1 MRPNLCHRV
10 AMRMSSETLDLR
22 RGLLAALACAALS
35 GGCFQS
41 TALIKVNA
49 DGSGTIEHQTLM
61 TAAALAQLRQL
72 AGLFGGSSGRP
83 VDPFS
88 EAQARD
94 LADKMGD
101 GVTLL
106 SSTPLKTA
114 AGEGRAN
121 VYGFRDITRVRFTQM
136 ATPGDTSVRA
146 SGLNFGDM
154 GTVAFD
160 LRRLDGGTSL
170 LTLHMPGNLLDTL
183 VSQAADPVGRRRA
196 SADQLMAMR
205 QAVAG
210 LKLSIRIEPGGHL
223 VRTSSPYVDGQ
234 IVTLFDLDLDELFK
248 DDTTFTRLMEAKTAG
263 ETADVLKNAHG
274 LTINPDRDITIEFAP

>member
-1 MRPNLCHRV
+1 
-10 AMRMSSETLDLR
+10 MSRATLDLR
-22 RGLLAALACAALS
+22 RGLLAALACAVLS

-72 AGLFGGSSGRP
+72 AGLFGGNSGRP

-94 LADKMGD
+94 LAAKMGD

-146 SGLNFGDM
+146 SGLNFGDI

-160 LRRLDGGTSL
+160 LSRLDGGTSL

-183 VSQAADPVGRRRA
+183 VNQATDPVGRRRA
-196 SADQLMAMR
+196 VTSPDQLMALR

-210 LKLSIRIEPGGHL
+210 LRLSIRIEPGGHL

-248 DDTTFTRLMEAKTAG
+248 DDTTFTRLMDAKTAA

>member
-1 MRPNLCHRV
+1 MRLT
-10 AMRMSSETLDLR
+10 SETLGLHG
-22 RGLLAALACAALS
+22 GLLAVVTCAVLS

-41 TALIKVNA
+41 TALIKVHA

-72 AGLFGGSSGRP
+72 AGLFGGNGARP

-121 VYGFRDITRVRFTQM
+121 VYGFRDITRVRF
-136 ATPGDTSVRA
+136 AEVVTPGDTSVRA
-146 SGLNFGDM
+146 SGLNFGDI

-183 VSQAADPVGRRRA
+183 VNQATDPNGRRRA
-196 SADQLMAMR
+196 VTSADQLTMLR

-210 LKLSIRIEPGGHL
+210 MRLSIRIVPGGRL

-234 IVTLFDLDLDELFK
+234 IVTLFDLNLDELFK
-248 DDTTFTRLMEAKTAG
+248 DETRLTRLIDAKTAA
-263 ETADVLKNAHG
+263 EAAAVLKDAPG
-274 LTINPDRDITIEFAP
+274 LTINPEREITIEFAP

>member
-1 MRPNLCHRV
+1 
-10 AMRMSSETLDLR
+10 MSRATRELR
-22 RGLLAALACAALS
+22 RGLLAALACAVLS

-72 AGLFGGSSGRP
+72 AGLFGGSSGKP

-183 VSQAADPVGRRRA
+183 VNQATGPGARRRAVA
-196 SADQLMAMR
+196 SADQLTMLR

-210 LKLSIRIEPGGHL
+210 MRLSIRIEPAGRL

-234 IVTLFDLDLDELFK
+234 IVTLFDLNLDELFK
-248 DDTTFTRLMEAKTAG
+248 DETRLTRLIDAKTAA
-263 ETADVLKNAHG
+263 EAAAVLKDAPG
-274 LTINPDRDITIEFAP
+274 LTIDPEREITIEFAP

>member
-1 MRPNLCHRV
+1 
-10 AMRMSSETLDLR
+10 MSRATLDLR
-22 RGLLAALACAALS
+22 RGLLAALACAVLS

-72 AGLFGGSSGRP
+72 AGLFGGNSGRP

-121 VYGFRDITRVRFTQM
+121 VYGFRDITRVRFTQV

-146 SGLNFGDM
+146 SGLNLGDM

-160 LRRLDGGTSL
+160 LRRLDGGNSL

-183 VSQAADPVGRRRA
+183 VNQAADPVGRRRTVT
-196 SADQLMAMR
+196 SADQLMTLR

-210 LKLSIRIEPGGHL
+210 LRLSIRIEPGGHL

-248 DDTTFTRLMEAKTAG
+248 DDTTFTRLMDAKTAA
-263 ETADVLKNAHG
+263 ETADVLKDAHG
-274 LTINPDRDITIEFAP
+274 LTINPGRDVTIEFAP

>member
-1 MRPNLCHRV
+1 MRISR
-10 AMRMSSETLDLR
+10 ATLDLR
-22 RGLLAALACAALS
+22 RGLLAALACAVLS

-183 VSQAADPVGRRRA
+183 INQAGDPAGRRRGV
-196 SADQLMAMR
+196 SADQLVAVR

-248 DDTTFTRLMEAKTAG
+248 DDTTFTRLMDAKTAA

>member
-1 MRPNLCHRV
+1 MRISFGTMAV
-10 AMRMSSETLDLR
+10 R

-41 TALIKVNA
+41 TALIKVSA

-61 TAAALAQLRQL
+61 TAAAVAQLRQL
-72 AGLFGGSSGRP
+72 AGLFGGTSGKP

-88 EAQARD
+88 EAQARE

-114 AGEGRAN
+114 AGEGRAS
-121 VYGFRDITRVRFTQM
+121 VYGFRDITKVRFTEVVT
-136 ATPGDTSVRA
+136 AGDTSVRA
-146 SGLNFGDM
+146 SGLNVGDM

-183 VSQAADPVGRRRA
+183 ASQATDPVTRRRGVT
-196 SADQLMAMR
+196 SADEMVALR

-210 LKLSIRIEPGGHL
+210 LRLSIRIEVAGRL

-234 IVTLFDLDLDELFK
+234 IVTLFDVNLDELFK
-248 DDTTFTRLMEAKTAG
+248 DDTTFARLMNAKTAA
-263 ETADVLKNAHG
+263 ETAALLKNAPG
-274 LTINPDRDITIEFAP
+274 LRINPERDVTIEFAP

>member
-1 MRPNLCHRV
+1 MRV
-10 AMRMSSETLDLR
+10 TSETLGWHGR
-22 RGLLAALACAALS
+22 LLAVVACAVLS

-72 AGLFGGSSGRP
+72 AGLFGGNSARP

-94 LADKMGD
+94 FADKMGD

-106 SSTPLKTA
+106 SSAPIKTA

-121 VYGFRDITRVRFTQM
+121 VYGFRDITRVRFTEVV
-136 ATPGDTSVRA
+136 APGDASVRA
-146 SGLNFGDM
+146 SGLNLGDM

-160 LRRLDGGTSL
+160 LRKLDGGTSL
-170 LTLHMPGNLLDTL
+170 LTLHMPGNPLDTL
-183 VSQAADPVGRRRA
+183 MNQATDAFTRRRTA
-196 SADQLMAMR
+196 TSADQLAALR

-210 LKLSIRIEPGGHL
+210 MRLSIRIEPAGRL
-223 VRTSSPYVDGQ
+223 VRTSSRFVDGG
-234 IVTLFDLDLDELFK
+234 IVTLFDLNLDELFK
-248 DDTTFTRLMEAKTAG
+248 DDATFTRLMHAQTAA
-263 ETADVLKNAHG
+263 ETAAVLKDAPG
-274 LTINPDRDITIEFAP
+274 LTINPEREITIEFAP

>member
-1 MRPNLCHRV
+1 MRI
-10 AMRMSSETLDLR
+10 SSGTMDWH
-22 RGLLAALACAALS
+22 RGLLTVVACAALC

-72 AGLFGGSSGRP
+72 AGLFGGNSARP

-121 VYGFRDITRVRFTQM
+121 VYGFRDITKVRFTEVVT
-136 ATPGDTSVRA
+136 AGDTSVRA
-146 SGLNFGDM
+146 SGLNLGDM
-154 GTVAFD
+154 GAVAFD
-160 LRRLDGGTSL
+160 LTRLDGGTSL

-183 VSQAADPVGRRRA
+183 ANQATDPVTRRRGVT
-196 SADQLMAMR
+196 SADQLVALR

-210 LKLSIRIEPGGHL
+210 LRLSIRIEVGGRL

-234 IVTLFDLDLDELFK
+234 IVTLFDLNLDELFK
-248 DDTTFTRLMEAKTAG
+248 DETTFTRLMNAKTAA
-263 ETADVLKNAHG
+263 ETAALLKNAPG
-274 LTINPDRDITIEFAP
+274 VMINPEREITIEFAP

>member
-1 MRPNLCHRV
+1 MRV
-10 AMRMSSETLDLR
+10 TSETLGWHGR
-22 RGLLAALACAALS
+22 LLAVVACAVLS

-72 AGLFGGSSGRP
+72 AGLFGGNSARP

-94 LADKMGD
+94 FADKMGD

-106 SSTPLKTA
+106 SSAPIKTA

-121 VYGFRDITRVRFTQM
+121 VYGFRDITRVRFTEVV
-136 ATPGDTSVRA
+136 APGDASVRA
-146 SGLNFGDM
+146 SGLNLGDM

-160 LRRLDGGTSL
+160 LRKLDGGTSL
-170 LTLHMPGNLLDTL
+170 LTLHMPGNPLDTL
-183 VSQAADPVGRRRA
+183 MNQATDAFTRRRTA
-196 SADQLMAMR
+196 TSADQLAALR

-210 LKLSIRIEPGGHL
+210 MRLSIRIEPAGRL
-223 VRTSSPYVDGQ
+223 VRTSSRFVDGG
-234 IVTLFDLDLDELFK
+234 IVTLFDLNLDELFK
-248 DDTTFTRLMEAKTAG
+248 DDARVTRLMTAQTAA
-263 ETADVLKNAHG
+263 ETAAVLKDAPG
-274 LTINPDRDITIEFAP
+274 LTINPEREITIEFAP

>member
-1 MRPNLCHRV
+1 
-10 AMRMSSETLDLR
+10 MSSVTLDLR
-22 RGLLAALACAALS
+22 RGLLIALVCAGLS

-72 AGLFGGSSGRP
+72 AGLFGGNSGRP

-94 LADKMGD
+94 LAGKMGD

-106 SSTPLKTA
+106 SSTPLETA

-146 SGLNFGDM
+146 SGLNLGDL

-160 LRRLDGGTSL
+160 LSRLNSGTSL

-183 VSQAADPVGRRRA
+183 VNQAADPAGRRRAA
-196 SADQLMAMR
+196 SADQLTALR

-210 LKLSIRIEPGGHL
+210 LRLSIRIEPGGHL

-248 DDTTFTRLMEAKTAG
+248 DDTTFTRLMDAKTAA